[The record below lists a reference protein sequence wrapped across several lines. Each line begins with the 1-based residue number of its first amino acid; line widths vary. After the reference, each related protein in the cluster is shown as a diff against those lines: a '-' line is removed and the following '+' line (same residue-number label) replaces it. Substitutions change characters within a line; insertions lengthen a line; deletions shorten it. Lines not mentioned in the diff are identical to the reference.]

1 MKDGPA
7 QAATAGPVSLR
18 PATRSDLPAIVAM
31 RDELNDLELA
41 GCPHAPIV
49 RLTLDEFTALW
60 GHTFASAGHCW
71 RIVEQ
76 DGRPI
81 GFGLVYL
88 MTPATRPPG
97 AYLHWAYL
105 RLGHRQRGTGRL
117 LFDELASWARSQGAN
132 RIELQ
137 FIEGNEPARGFWTK
151 VGFRGFAHKCVHYL
165 DANS

>member
-1 MKDGPA
+1 MKDAPA
-7 QAATAGPVSLR
+7 QAATAGSVALR
-18 PATRSDLPAIVAM
+18 PATRADLTAIVAM

-49 RLTLDEFTALW
+49 RLSLEAFSALW
-60 GHTFASAGHCW
+60 GHTIDSAGHCW
-71 RIVEQ
+71 RIVEE

-81 GFGLVYL
+81 GFGLIYL
-88 MTPATRPPG
+88 MTPQTQPPG

-105 RLGHRQRGTGRL
+105 GTDHRQRGTGRR
-117 LFDELASWARSQGAN
+117 LFDELAAWARRQGAQ

-137 FIEGNEPARGFWTK
+137 FIEGNELARHFWTK

-165 DANS
+165 DEK